1 MKFTTLAKSAVSFI
15 AILAL
20 GLSLSSG
27 VVSAQENQPAIEVNG
42 EVVEKSEIQDRINQT
57 VQRMKN
63 QYGDQIKGDK
73 AEARLE
79 KQAKKRIIEQTVQHL
94 VLKTHAEQSNVSV
107 TEQQVQKRVQSTIER
122 FPSEEAFQKALQKEG
137 MTRSDFEGQIREGL
151 LVDQFLQKQIDDV
164 EISNAEARQYYDQ
177 NSERFQDRSFDQVK
191 EKVRSTLKQ
200 MKQRKAQQKVISDLR
215 EKSEVEIRI

>member
-107 TEQQVQKRVQSTIER
+107 TEQKRVQSTIER